1 MQGPKLRVGPFAAG
15 KAMLAEGAEF
25 SLDKNPEP
33 GDVDR
38 VYLPHPELFEVVAA
52 GQSLLLD
59 DGKLRLEV
67 VENSGEGIRTRV
79 MHGGVLSDSKRG
91 NVSRPNLRIPLV
103 SGMGTI
109 RAEVD

>member
-67 VENSGEGIRTRV
+67 LENSGERIRPRV
-79 MHGGVLSDSKRG
+79 VDGGGLSGGKVV
-91 NVSRPNLRIPLV
+91 NVP
-103 SGMGTI
+103 GTI
-109 RAEVD
+109 LARAGVTLNDRS